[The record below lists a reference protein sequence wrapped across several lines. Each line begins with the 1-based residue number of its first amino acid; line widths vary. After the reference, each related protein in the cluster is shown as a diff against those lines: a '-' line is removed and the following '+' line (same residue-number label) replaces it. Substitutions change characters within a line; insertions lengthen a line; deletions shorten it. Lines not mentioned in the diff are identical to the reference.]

1 MILDKEFL
9 RNEAQIQWVK
19 SFKDAY
25 QKLLRS
31 SKEYKKNDDVNS
43 FAALEMPFFYI
54 RS

>member
-31 SKEYKKNDDVNS
+31 SKEYKKNDASS
-43 FAALEMPFFYI
+43 FAELEMPFFYI